1 MSVDSVGNFFTSL
14 RNAIMRGKRLVL
26 VPHSKFKVE
35 IASILLREGFIKN
48 IEVKDTEGAFKKI
61 EIALKYVQNESAIHE
76 LTFTSTPGRRRYIK
90 GKQIPHIKGGFGI
103 AVISTSRGIKT
114 DKEARAENIGGE
126 MVCTVW

>member
-14 RNAIMRGKRLVL
+14 RNAIMRGKQSVL
-26 VPHSKFKVE
+26 VPHSRFKVE

-48 IEVKDTEGAFKKI
+48 FEVKDEKDNFKMI
-61 EIALKYVQNESAIHE
+61 EVALKYVHNESAIHE
-76 LTFTSTPGRRRYIK
+76 LTFTSTPGRRRYVK

-103 AVISTSRGIKT
+103 AVISTSKGVKT
-114 DKEARAENIGGE
+114 DKEARVENIGGE